1 MNGRRLWH
9 FAWYFRWEVC
19 LRHLTYITLNTP
31 AEHTSAQSET
41 HTLLS
46 YQRACVR
53 MSSLLI
59 APDISRI
66 EFRVNADVLYKP
78 IIQSALLWLCGSK
91 GRVMSYSLTRWQ
103 KGEARDVAQEWAR
116 EGAQGCYPDTVV
128 KRTRTKD
135 PPQNLAT
142 NNKVLSE
149 TFTTFINKSQWLML
163 ALFLGISNKVWHIYT
178 LGQCSQSP
186 IKHVWQDGWPPRAH
200 TNSHVGEK
208 KGNEA
213 DKTQLMFFFPSKS

>member
-1 MNGRRLWH
+1 MWVKGQGDVI
-9 FAWYFRWEVC
+9 FSDKMTKRW
-19 LRHLTYITLNTP
+19 
-31 AEHTSAQSET
+31 SKSE
-41 HTLLS
+41 
-46 YQRACVR
+46 
-53 MSSLLI
+53 
-59 APDISRI
+59 
-66 EFRVNADVLYKP
+66 
-78 IIQSALLWLCGSK
+78 
-91 GRVMSYSLTRWQ
+91 
-103 KGEARDVAQEWAR
+103 AQERAR

-128 KRTRTKD
+128 KPTRTKD

-149 TFTTFINKSQWLML
+149 TFTTFINKSRWLML

-200 TNSHVGEK
+200 TCTHKLTCRKKKK

-213 DKTQLMFFFPSKS
+213 DKTQLMFFSHPSHNKQRTLQLAVRFNTQFFWLACMNGSNCSFSR

>member
-1 MNGRRLWH
+1 
-9 FAWYFRWEVC
+9 
-19 LRHLTYITLNTP
+19 
-31 AEHTSAQSET
+31 
-41 HTLLS
+41 
-46 YQRACVR
+46 

-66 EFRVNADVLYKP
+66 EFRVNVDVLYKP

-91 GRVMSYSLTRWQ
+91 SRVMSYSLTRWQ
-103 KGEARDVAQEWAR
+103 KGEAREVAQERAR
-116 EGAQGCYPDTVV
+116 AGAQGCYPDTVV

-149 TFTTFINKSQWLML
+149 TFTTFINKSQWLMF

-208 KGNEA
+208 KKEM
-213 DKTQLMFFFPSKS
+213 KQTKPSSCFFPHPSHNKQRTLQLAVRFNTRFFWLACMNGSNCSFSR